1 MKLFQPSEIV
11 TSLPTQFFA
20 SLVAKVNKVVAAGH
34 DVINLGQGNPDQ
46 PTPQHIVK
54 ALQHAAEKAI
64 HHKYPPFRGH
74 ASLKEAVAT
83 FYNREYGVKLN
94 PKTEVSILFGG
105 KAGLVELPICF
116 TNPGDTILVPDPGYP
131 DYLSGVALAKAQFET
146 MPLIAENK
154 FLPDYT
160 KIDDSI
166 AERTK
171 LMFLNYP
178 NNPTGATA
186 SKDFFDETIHF
197 ANKHNILVVHDFAY
211 GAIGFDGQKPVS
223 FLQAD
228 GAKDTGIEIYT
239 LSKTFNM
246 AGWRIAFAVGNES
259 VIETINLLQDHMYVS
274 IFGAVQDAAREAL
287 LSSQSCVVDLV
298 NSYESRRNSLIS
310 ACHSIG
316 WNVDIPTGSFFAWL
330 PVPEGYTSEEFSDI
344 LLEKAHV
351 AVAPGVGFGEHG
363 EGYVRVGLLHTEE
376 RLREAIN
383 RIDKLNFFKK
393 SLTT

>member
-1 MKLFQPSEIV
+1 
-11 TSLPTQFFA
+11 
-20 SLVAKVNKVVAAGH
+20 
-34 DVINLGQGNPDQ
+34 
-46 PTPQHIVK
+46 
-54 ALQHAAEKAI
+54 
-64 HHKYPPFRGH
+64 
-74 ASLKEAVAT
+74 
-83 FYNREYGVKLN
+83 
-94 PKTEVSILFGG
+94 
-105 KAGLVELPICF
+105 
-116 TNPGDTILVPDPGYP
+116 
-131 DYLSGVALAKAQFET
+131 
-146 MPLIAENK
+146 
-154 FLPDYT
+154 
-160 KIDDSI
+160 
-166 AERTK
+166 
-171 LMFLNYP
+171 MFLNYP

-186 SKDFFDETIHF
+186 SKDFFDTTIHF

-228 GAKDTGIEIYT
+228 GSKDIGIEIYT

-274 IFGAVQDAAREAL
+274 IFGAIQDAAREAL

-298 NSYESRRNSLIS
+298 NSYESRRNALIS

-330 PVPEGYTSEEFSDI
+330 PVPEGYTSEQFSDI

-363 EGYVRVGLLHTEE
+363 EGYVRVGLLHTED

-393 SLTT
+393 

>member
-54 ALQHAAEKAI
+54 ALQHAAEKTI

-74 ASLKEAVAT
+74 ESLKEAVAT
-83 FYNREYGVKLN
+83 FYQREYDVVVN
-94 PKTEVSILFGG
+94 PKTEVAILFGG
-105 KAGLVELPICF
+105 KAGLVELPMCF

-160 KIDDSI
+160 KIDDAI
-166 AERTK
+166 AKQAK

-228 GAKDTGIEIYT
+228 GAKDIGIEIYT

-246 AGWRIAFAVGNES
+246 AGWRIAFAIGNES
-259 VIETINLLQDHMYVS
+259 VIEIINLLQDHMYVS

-298 NSYESRRNSLIS
+298 NSYESRRNALIS

-330 PVPEGYTSEEFSDI
+330 PVPEGYTSEQFSDI

>member
-54 ALQHAAEKAI
+54 ALQDAAEKTI

-74 ASLKEAVAT
+74 ESLKEAVAT
-83 FYNREYGVKLN
+83 FYQREYDVVVN
-94 PKTEVSILFGG
+94 PKTEVAILFGG
-105 KAGLVELPICF
+105 KAGLVELPLCF

-131 DYLSGVALAKAQFET
+131 DYLSGVALAKAQFVT
-146 MPLIAENK
+146 MPLIAENN

-160 KIDDSI
+160 KID
-166 AERTK
+166 ATTAKRAK

-228 GAKDTGIEIYT
+228 GAKNTGIEIYT

-287 LSSQSCVVDLV
+287 LSSQSCVIDLV
-298 NSYESRRNSLIS
+298 NSYESRRNALVS

-330 PVPEGYTSEEFSDI
+330 PVPKGYTSEQFSDI

-363 EGYVRVGLLHTEE
+363 EGYVRVGLLHTEDI
-376 RLREAIN
+376 LREAIN

-393 SLTT
+393 